1 MWRCL
6 VKSCRRLPPLF
17 RPFWPGWSGG
27 RRPKARLKLRLAG
40 LLCAMILA
48 LPGCVSSTARPTQA
62 LPIRPELTSL
72 TATSDGGI
80 MMGKRDAA
88 ELLIYI
94 EALEAAAGVNP

>member
-1 MWRCL
+1 MRQK
-6 VKSCRRLPPLF
+6 KS
-17 RPFWPGWSGG
+17 
-27 RRPKARLKLRLAG
+27 KLKLRLAG
-40 LLCAMILA
+40 LLCAMTLL